1 MHVYMRG
8 LTATLALLLV
18 APLFAHTAQRTA
30 RIGIAAT
37 IHQATISV
45 GLQVTSDGVSPT
57 LGRAVLFGAV
67 APAHGNDT
75 ALAVVDT
82 RRGRLLSRVVL
93 PGADLESGPTA
104 ASLALLAIDDAHAR
118 AYTITYIDRA
128 VPILR
133 AFDLANGRLL
143 YRRVVAASAPYGGLA
158 NSAVD
163 TTSGNFYYVDSTVST
178 TGAPGGRPRDLVLV
192 SPAGAIRAR
201 VPVPEFDR
209 LYVDNLRRRI
219 LVIEESG
226 CCKPGDIYH
235 VEAFTIANLTR
246 QWRIALPMFAM
257 STSTSPIDT
266 AFSEA
271 TGNLYF
277 LNLNGQVVGVEG
289 ANGNVTQAYLG
300 PEHPSLTSDYREQR
314 LIIDPGH
321 GAYVSWC
328 GADVCG
334 VDRVDFG
341 HGQRITRRSVPR
353 ATLDRALATPSTHS
367 LTNSTFLGARVD
379 GGWPRVFYLDTPYGV
394 DGGIA
399 VSPRDRVT
407 TFDWRS
413 AVGAQQPLPIPA
425 TEALLDE
432 EQVGN
437 YIVITAAGS
446 TTWSAVIF

>member
-18 APLFAHTAQRTA
+18 APLFAHAAQRTA

-57 LGRAVLFGAV
+57 LGRAVLFGPV

-82 RRGRLLSRVVL
+82 RRGRLLSRIVL
-93 PGADLESGPTA
+93 PGTDLESGPTA
-104 ASLALLAIDDAHAR
+104 ASLGLLTIDDAHAR
-118 AYTITYIDRA
+118 AYTITYVDRA

-133 AFDLANGRLL
+133 AFDLTNGRLL
-143 YRRVVAASAPYGGLA
+143 YRRAVATSVPYGGGT
-158 NSAVD
+158 NSSVD
-163 TTSGNFYYVDSTVST
+163 ATSGDFYYVDSTVT
-178 TGAPGGRPRDLVLV
+178 APQGNPRNLVLV
-192 SPAGAIRAR
+192 SPDGTIRAR
-201 VPVPEFDR
+201 VPVPDVYRFD
-209 LYVDNLRRRI
+209 VDGPRHHI
-219 LVIEESG
+219 LVTQGFGKSG
-226 CCKPGDIYH
+226 SIYH
-235 VEAFTIANLTR
+235 VEAFTIAGLQR
-246 QWRIALPMFAM
+246 QWSVSLPMFSSMAPM
-257 STSTSPIDT
+257 DT
-266 AFSEA
+266 AFSGA
-271 TGNLYF
+271 TGNLYP
-277 LNLNGQVVGVEG
+277 LTLDGQVVSVDG
-289 ANGNVTQAYLG
+289 ASGNLTRAVVG

-321 GAYVSWC
+321 GTYVSWC
-328 GADVCG
+328 GTDMCG

-353 ATLDRALATPSTHS
+353 ATLDRTLATPSTHS

-379 GGWPRVFYLDTPYGV
+379 GGWPRAYYLDTPYGV

-399 VSPRDRVT
+399 VSSRDRIT
-407 TFDWRS
+407 TFDWRP
-413 AVGAQQPLPIPA
+413 AVGTQQPLPIPS
-425 TEALLDE
+425 TERLLDE
-432 EQVGN
+432 GQVGN
-437 YIVITAAGS
+437 YIVITATGS

>member
-104 ASLALLAIDDAHAR
+104 ASLAFLAIDDAHAR

-178 TGAPGGRPRDLVLV
+178 TGAAGGRPRNLVLV
-192 SPAGAIRAR
+192 SPDGTIRAR
-201 VPVPEFDR
+201 VPVPDVYRFD
-209 LYVDNLRRRI
+209 VDGPRHHI
-219 LVIEESG
+219 LVTQG
-226 CCKPGDIYH
+226 FGKPGSIYH
-235 VEAFTIANLTR
+235 VEAFTIAGLQR
-246 QWRIALPMFAM
+246 QWSVSLPMFSSMAPM
-257 STSTSPIDT
+257 DT
-266 AFSEA
+266 AFSGA
-271 TGNLYF
+271 TGNLY
-277 LNLNGQVVGVEG
+277 LLTLDGQVVSVDG
-289 ANGNVTQAYLG
+289 ASGNLTRAVVG

-321 GAYVSWC
+321 GTYVSWC
-328 GADVCG
+328 GTDTCG

-407 TFDWRS
+407 TFDWRL